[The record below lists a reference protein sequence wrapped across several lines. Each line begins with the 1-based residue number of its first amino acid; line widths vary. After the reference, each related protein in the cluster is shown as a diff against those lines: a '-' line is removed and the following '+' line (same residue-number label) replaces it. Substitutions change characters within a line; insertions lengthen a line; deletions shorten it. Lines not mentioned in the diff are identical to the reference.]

1 MTITTKRNLEH
12 WLGRIE
18 KQTLELERTKKE
30 LTAIAKEGISYTG
43 DKLVSRIKTLT
54 RSLEY
59 SYRQLERVVIK

>member
-18 KQTLELERTKKE
+18 KDTLKLEETKKE
-30 LTAIAKEGISYTG
+30 LTEIAKEGISYTG
-43 DKLVSRIKTLT
+43 NKLVSRIKTLT